1 MTFEAEALHHP
12 EHAAEGAPAPVAA
25 SPRRQLPVAREAF
38 QVSDPMKEAVRSELR
53 RALDGEISA
62 KSLGLL
68 IKLATAARSLL
79 RAPRPGGRSRRMGGV
94 IHPMY
99 ASEGMDEFL
108 DEEEGQDPGDGAMAA
123 QMMPYGGSL
132 APSPYPETFGAAT
145 IREMISAL
153 PKLTQKPDPL
163 PALLEALRMAEEDK
177 MGDVAEAVRAKI
189 KERLTTAA
197 AAEGTG
203 VVGDF
208 GKRPAIDVETEAP
221 GQNGG

>member
-38 QVSDPMKEAVRSELR
+38 QVSDPMKEAVRSELQ

-79 RAPRPGGRSRRMGGV
+79 RAPRPGTGGRWPRMG
-94 IHPMY
+94 HPMC

-153 PKLTQKPDPL
+153 PKLTQKPEPL
-163 PALLEALRMAEEDK
+163 PDLLEALRMAEEDK